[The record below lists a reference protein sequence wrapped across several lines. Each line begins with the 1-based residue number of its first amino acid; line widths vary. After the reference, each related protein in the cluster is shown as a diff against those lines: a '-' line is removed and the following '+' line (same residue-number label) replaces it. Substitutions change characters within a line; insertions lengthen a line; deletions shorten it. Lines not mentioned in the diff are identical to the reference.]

1 MTLFLSTL
9 FTCALFACKF
19 SPEQTRINH
28 KEEQVEK
35 WVYKTNSGTQICTR
49 YSCPQEYTRTEED
62 SLSFAFY
69 LRHLPL
75 KPDSVLVK
83 YYNGETKAKSNVYD
97 AVIDMPI
104 SPKDL
109 QQCADAVMRLRGE
122 YLFSVK
128 KFSAIQ
134 FKFLEDGQF
143 HSFVTYANGQYTYS
157 KFRAYMDYVF
167 NYANTASLKK
177 QLKEKQYSEIA
188 IGDVFIQSRQPYGH
202 AVIVVDLCT
211 NNEGYK
217 KYMLAQSYMPAQETQ
232 LLLNP
237 ENGSVWFTMDKK
249 NETIVTPEWVF
260 TSKDLRTW

>member
-9 FTCALFACKF
+9 ATFALLACQ
-19 SPEQTRINH
+19 SSSNQTVINY
-28 KEEQVEK
+28 KEDQKDE
-35 WVYKTNSGTQICTR
+35 WVYKTNYGTQICTR
-49 YSCPQEYTRTEED
+49 YHCPKGFTRTNID

-69 LRHLPL
+69 LRHLPI
-75 KPDSVLVK
+75 KPDSVLVN
-83 YYNGETKAKSNVYD
+83 YYNGEIKAKSNVYD

-122 YLFSVK
+122 YLFTLK
-128 KFSAIQ
+128 QYNAIQ
-134 FKFLEDGQF
+134 FRFLGDGQY
-143 HSFVTYANGQYTYS
+143 HSFVSYAKGQYTYS

-177 QLKEKQYSEIA
+177 QLKEKAYNDIA
-188 IGDVFIQSRQPYGH
+188 IGDVLIQSGQPYGH

-211 NNEGYK
+211 NKDGQK
-217 KYMLAQSYMPAQETQ
+217 KYMLAQSYMPAQDTQ

-237 ENGSVWFTMDKK
+237 ENGTVWFNHNSNDQS
-249 NETIVTPEWVF
+249 IVTPEWVF

>member
-9 FTCALFACKF
+9 FTCALLACQY
-19 SPEQTRINH
+19 SPKQTKINH
-28 KEEQVEK
+28 NEDQREE
-35 WVYKTNSGTQICTR
+35 WVYKTNSGTQINTR
-49 YSCPQEYTRTEED
+49 YSCPQGYTRTEED

-69 LRHLPL
+69 LRLLPL

-128 KFSAIQ
+128 KYSAIQ
-134 FKFLEDGQF
+134 FRFLGDGQY
-143 HSFVTYANGQYTYS
+143 HSFVTYANGQYTYP

-177 QLKEKQYSEIA
+177 QLKEKAYSEIA
-188 IGDVFIQSRQPYGH
+188 IGDVLIQSGQPYGH
-202 AVIVVDLCT
+202 AVIVIDLCT
-211 NNEGYK
+211 NSEGQK

-237 ENGSVWFTMDKK
+237 ENGTVWFTLDKQ